1 MTLGGCSRKR
11 PDKLYGSSDL
21 VEIDECDEQQHS
33 FHNGN
38 YACEEQRLSELYD
51 EPSIS
56 GKQLVVIRW
65 NPHSYVVP
73 PDKKRLTLDY
83 RPGPRTRVLC

>member
-1 MTLGGCSRKR
+1 M
-11 PDKLYGSSDL
+11 
-21 VEIDECDEQQHS
+21 
-33 FHNGN
+33 
-38 YACEEQRLSELYD
+38 SELYD

-73 PDKKRLTLDY
+73 PDKKRLTLDERLQVMVALKQRLRS
-83 RPGPRTRVLC
+83 RPPDALITVFYVCYSADNPHIIRGYPSHFVYGLTDVTNAR